1 MEKSILLDVTHAD
14 PQAQVH
20 LREGSADHDGSADS
34 NTEARKRQQYART
47 GHVSSDERSHKLT
60 PFAVES
66 FGRRLGVDG
75 SIFIDQLAASVVGGR
90 DGESMARKRVV
101 RERLLQIVL
110 VTTQFAISRRMSR
123 LQLQPRD
130 HQEARRNR
138 AGGEVL
144 MSFMTVVVCP

>member
-1 MEKSILLDVTHAD
+1 MI
-14 PQAQVH
+14 
-20 LREGSADHDGSADS
+20 
-34 NTEARKRQQYART
+34 
-47 GHVSSDERSHKLT
+47 
-60 PFAVES
+60 
-66 FGRRLGVDG
+66 
-75 SIFIDQLAASVVGGR
+75 IDQLAASVVGGR

-101 RERLLQIVL
+101 KERLLQIVL